1 MSRDSDHEGIITMT
15 AEAVVLNKNAA
26 TMVESATTP
35 FQEILLSA
43 LSLHRMAELFP
54 LMEDYE
60 FASFTQ
66 DIKQNGLKEPL
77 YVDQEMQIIDGR
89 HRFRAC
95 SELGYMTVPVRV
107 IDGSE
112 EHVQKI
118 ALAANLNRRH
128 LSTGQKAFV
137 AARLKLLSNVD
148 PLLSALQ
155 FRIGL
160 RSVERALFVLKN
172 GCPEIQRLAERGVI
186 ATDAAAVFSTLP
198 MDQQTET
205 ARETPDEIR
214 RKIAEVRLLSAKSRP
229 RQPLSPEQILS
240 RYEKRIEAEVK
251 RLGALPPSVAKAISL
266 QILEAT
272 SMSPETS

>member
-1 MSRDSDHEGIITMT
+1 MT
-15 AEAVVLNKNAA
+15 AEAVVFNKNVGII
-26 TMVESATTP
+26 VESPITP
-35 FQEILLSA
+35 IQEILLSD
-43 LSLHRMAELFP
+43 LSLHQMAELFP
-54 LMEDYE
+54 LMEDFE
-60 FASFTQ
+60 FASFKE

-77 YVDQEMQIIDGR
+77 FIDQQKQIIDGR

-95 SELGYMTVPVRV
+95 AELGYMTVPVRV
-107 IDGSE
+107 VDGPE
-112 EHVQKI
+112 EDIQKI

-137 AARLKLLSNVD
+137 AARLKLLSNAD

-160 RSVERALFVLKN
+160 RSIERALFVLKN

-198 MDQQTET
+198 MHQQTEI
-205 ARETPDEIR
+205 ARETPDGIR

-240 RYEKRIEAEVK
+240 RYGKRIEAEVK

-272 SMSPETS
+272 SMSHETS